1 MYFINLQ
8 LTIVSSGYDCEPFRF
23 RGSVSEG
30 WQLLGPLDTTKSRSS
45 SIRESSARDL
55 FKQMDLKGK
64 SASAAGSGD
73 DMSLRT
79 IHQNTITTIRAY
91 EGSASEGGVKVVSSG
106 GVDGRI
112 VLFPVGMKRP
122 GM

>member
-1 MYFINLQ
+1 
-8 LTIVSSGYDCEPFRF
+8 
-23 RGSVSEG
+23 
-30 WQLLGPLDTTKSRSS
+30 
-45 SIRESSARDL
+45 
-55 FKQMDLKGK
+55 MDLKGK
-64 SASAAGSGD
+64 SASAASSGD
-73 DMSLRT
+73 DVSLRT